1 MHITVSYG
9 KTGSALY
16 RGGFADVW
24 KGEYSGRDVAVKV
37 IRTYSDS
44 NLQRMMGVSFSFPYL
59 SVCRCADRVLCRNSA
74 RRS

>member
-1 MHITVSYG
+1 MHITASYG

-24 KGEYSGRDVAVKV
+24 KGKHRGRDVAVKV

-44 NLQRMMGVSFSFPYL
+44 NLQGMMGASFSFPSLYRCTD
-59 SVCRCADRVLCRNSA
+59 SVL
-74 RRS
+74 